1 MQRTELMTW
10 LQQELAVDMFKDYA
24 PNGLQLQGKSD
35 IGHLRGDCKL
45 GGNRSG
51 D

>member
-24 PNGLQLQGKSD
+24 PNALQLQA
-35 IGHLRGDCKL
+35 IGCVVFEHVHSQFLL
-45 GGNRSG
+45 
-51 D
+51 